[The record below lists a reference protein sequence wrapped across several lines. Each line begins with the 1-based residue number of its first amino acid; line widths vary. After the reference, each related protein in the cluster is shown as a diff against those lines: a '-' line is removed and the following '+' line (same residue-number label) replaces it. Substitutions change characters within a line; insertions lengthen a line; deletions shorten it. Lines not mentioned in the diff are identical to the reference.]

1 MKKFLVAC
9 ATVCLAFE
17 AGYYNIY
24 QTWKRCYGDDNG
36 DDDSNDA
43 VRIKK
48 YTTIFHRLCSY

>member
-1 MKKFLVAC
+1 MKKFLVTC

-17 AGYYNIY
+17 AGYNIY